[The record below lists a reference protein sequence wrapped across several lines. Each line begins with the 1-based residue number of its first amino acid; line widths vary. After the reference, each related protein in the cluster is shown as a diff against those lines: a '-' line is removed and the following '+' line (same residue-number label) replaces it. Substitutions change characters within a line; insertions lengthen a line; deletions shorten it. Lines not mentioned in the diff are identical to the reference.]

1 MSSTLV
7 SRNVTVNGRR
17 TSVRL
22 EPSMWRA
29 LEEICAREGKTIH
42 EFVTDVDA
50 RRSES
55 SLTAAIRVA
64 LLLYYRQLATGSD
77 KFADGPRLTGR
88 GRGRP
93 REAANPPL
101 RRAAR

>member
-42 EFVTDVDA
+42 EFVTEVDE

-64 LLLYYRQLATGSD
+64 LLLYYRQLATGTD
-77 KFADGPRLTGR
+77 TFAEASRIAGR
-88 GRGRP
+88 GRGRL
-93 REAANPPL
+93 REAAPL